1 MKAEDADANNLK
13 TEKKYQKTAK
23 VGEGTY
29 AVVYRGKKTFST
41 KIVIDAQVCFLVRN
55 TIGYKS
61 SGCHQEDQ
69 DGSVQ
74 GWT

>member
-29 AVVYRGKKTFST
+29 AVVYRGKELVSFTMICF
-41 KIVIDAQVCFLVRN
+41 DAKNLARN
-55 TIGYKS
+55 TIGYEPF
-61 SGCHQEDQ
+61 GCH
-69 DGSVQ
+69 
-74 GWT
+74 